1 MIVRVTIT
9 VSMDVHAI
17 HTIAMIPI
25 GAMQRTI
32 IPCQIHQDFL
42 SRHQKKQ

>member
-1 MIVRVTIT
+1 MIVRVTTT
-9 VSMDVHAI
+9 VSTDAHAI

-25 GAMQRTI
+25 GAMQRKI
-32 IPCQIHQDFL
+32 IPCQIHLDFL